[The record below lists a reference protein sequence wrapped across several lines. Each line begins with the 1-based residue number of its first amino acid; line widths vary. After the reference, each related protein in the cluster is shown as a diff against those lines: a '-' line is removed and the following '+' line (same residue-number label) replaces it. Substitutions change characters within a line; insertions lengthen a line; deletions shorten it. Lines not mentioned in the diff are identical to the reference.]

1 VERRVRC
8 EAVNFSSH
16 VLYHGFMSD
25 TPLFPDS
32 SDMGTPT
39 ERPQPERD
47 PVPPPRLRMADRE
60 LVRLVPISLDE
71 LIPPDHDVRFLWNLV
86 SGWDLS
92 QFLDTIRARG
102 ATPGRPATDPRILI
116 TLWLYASTRGISTG
130 RELAR
135 LCEESVPYR
144 WICGGVSLNYH
155 TLDDFRV
162 DHGDAVNDL
171 LTQML
176 AVLIRGKAVTVQRI
190 AQDGTRVRVG
200 AGSKSFKRKETLEQ
214 ALQQARAH
222 LEILQRQAQRGAAAT
237 ARQKAAQERAARER
251 LARVETA
258 LEELAVV
265 ECAKAQQK
273 DKATKTNPPRASTT
287 DPETR
292 FMRMPDGGN
301 RPAFN
306 VQLAVDTESRAIV
319 AVAVTNAG
327 SDAGLS
333 TPLRAQVEERT
344 GEVVKEHLLD
354 GGYVRLED
362 VDTST
367 AAGTTLF
374 MPVPKPRKP
383 GTDPHQPKTTDS
395 NAVADW
401 RTRMGTPQ
409 AKAIYKERAAT
420 IETVHG
426 ELKTQRGLDRF
437 RVRGLAKALS
447 VVLWSVLAYNV
458 VHLRAALSPLLN

>member
-1 VERRVRC
+1 MVRT

-25 TPLFPDS
+25 TPLFPDAN
-32 SDMGTPT
+32 DAGEPM
-39 ERPQPERD
+39 ERPQAARD
-47 PVPPPRLRMADRE
+47 PVPPPRLRLADRE
-60 LVRLVPISLDE
+60 QVRLVPISLDE
-71 LIPPDHDVRFLWNLV
+71 LIPSGHDVRFLWDLV

-92 QFLDTIRARG
+92 RFLDTIRARG
-102 ATPGRPATDPRILI
+102 ATPGRPATDPIILI
-116 TLWLYASTRGISTG
+116 SLWLYASTRGISTG

-135 LCEESVPYR
+135 LCEESDPYR

-162 DHGDAVNDL
+162 DHGDAVHDL

-176 AVLIRGKAVTVQRI
+176 AVLIRGKAVAVERI

-222 LEILQRQAQRGAAAT
+222 LEILQRQAQRSAAAT

-251 LARVETA
+251 VERVEKA
-258 LEELAVV
+258 LEELAAV
-265 ECAKAQQK
+265 ERAKALQK
-273 DKATKTNPPRASTT
+273 DKPTKTNPPRASTT

-292 FMRMPDGGN
+292 FMRMPDGGR

-306 VQLAVDTESRAIV
+306 VQLAVDAGSRAIV
-319 AVAVTNAG
+319 GVAVTNAG

-333 TPLRAQVEERT
+333 EPMRAEVEERT
-344 GEVVKEHLLD
+344 GEVVKEHLID

-362 VDTST
+362 VDAS
-367 AAGTTLF
+367 AATGTTLF

-383 GTDPHQPKTTDS
+383 GTDPHRPKKIDS
-395 NAVADW
+395 DAVADW
-401 RTRMGTPQ
+401 RVRMGTPE
-409 AKAIYKERAAT
+409 AKEIYKERAST
-420 IETVHG
+420 IETVNG

-437 RVRGLAKALS
+437 RVRGLTKALS
-447 VVLWSVLAYNV
+447 VVLWSVLAYNI
-458 VHLRAALSPLLN
+458 VHLRAVLSPRLM